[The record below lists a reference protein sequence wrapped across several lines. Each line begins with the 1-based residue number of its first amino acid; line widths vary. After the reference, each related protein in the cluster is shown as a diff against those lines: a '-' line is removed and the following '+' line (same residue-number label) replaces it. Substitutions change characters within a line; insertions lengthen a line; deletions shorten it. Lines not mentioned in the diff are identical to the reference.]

1 MIDLDFQGTVAR
13 IVLAAPPANTINPEW
28 CSFFH
33 RAIDE
38 IEQNPGVRVVH
49 IKSSLRLFCAGADL
63 KYVEA
68 GFANGEEG
76 MRRFSDD
83 LRRYQELFLRV
94 ENLPCTT
101 LAEIGGAALG
111 GGLELAL
118 ACDLRAVAN
127 EAKVGLPEAGLG
139 LLPAIGG
146 TQRLTTLC
154 GEATAKRLIF
164 LGEVFTGAE
173 AVRLGVA
180 QWAFPA
186 SDLPREVA
194 ELALRL
200 SRMPGLAARFAK
212 DCIHAARGELA
223 DGFDLEISRSR
234 ELFQSAETRA
244 MVQEFLNRKNK

>member
-1 MIDLDFQGTVAR
+1 MIELHVDGAVAR
-13 IVLAAPPANTINPEW
+13 IVLAAPPANIINPEW

-33 RAIDE
+33 RAIDQVE
-38 IEQNPGVRVVH
+38 ANTEVRVVH

-63 KYVEA
+63 KHVEA
-68 GFANGEEG
+68 GFERGDDG
-76 MRRFSDD
+76 VRRFSDD
-83 LRRYQELFLRV
+83 LHQYQDLFLRV
-94 ENLPCTT
+94 ENLRCTT

-127 EAKVGLPEAGLG
+127 EAKVGLPEVGLG

-154 GEATAKRLIF
+154 GEATAKRLIL
-164 LGEVFTGAE
+164 LGEVCSGVE
-173 AVRLGVA
+173 AVRLGIA

-186 SDLPREVA
+186 SDLPREAA

-212 DCIHAARGELA
+212 DCIHTARADLA
-223 DGFDLEISRSR
+223 GGFDLEISRSR
-234 ELFQSAETRA
+234 DLFRSAETKATVRD
-244 MVQEFLNRKNK
+244 FLNRKNK